1 MANYTSIL
9 GLMAQITIYLDPETA
24 AKARAAAKA
33 AGLSQGRAPERL
45 SLADPAS
52 IGIPSIVLH
61 ELRCG
66 MLRAG
71 GGTRKRDDLESF
83 LGAIAVL
90 DFDARSADAA
100 AEARLEL
107 DRQGQQ
113 IGPFGLLIAGTA
125 LARGRP
131 PVPHQ
136 VREV

>member
-1 MANYTSIL
+1 MFA
-9 GLMAQITIYLDPETA
+9 LDTDTVSYFL
-24 AKARAAAKA
+24 R
-33 AGLSQGRAPERL
+33 GQGRVAARL

-71 GGTRKRDDLESF
+71 GDTRKRDDLESF

-113 IGPFGLLIAGTA
+113 IGPFDILIAGTA
-125 LARGRP
+125 LASGATL
-131 PVPHQ
+131 VTHN
-136 VREV
+136 VREFERIRNLRLEDWY

>member
-1 MANYTSIL
+1 MFA
-9 GLMAQITIYLDPETA
+9 LDTDTVSYFL
-24 AKARAAAKA
+24 R
-33 AGLSQGRAPERL
+33 GQGRVAARL

-83 LGAIAVL
+83 LGAIAGL

-113 IGPFGLLIAGTA
+113 IGPFDILIAGTA
-125 LARGRP
+125 LASGATL
-131 PVPHQ
+131 VTHN
-136 VREV
+136 VREFERIRNLRLEDWY